1 MKMLYKLLCVGVAA
15 TALSPKLLANCKTPF
30 TTKTYCSTKEEANKK
45 VDGEDRRYLEEGKC
59 RRVKKNG
66 KDKKVCNQDGKITMK
81 DVDSKDAPSSHK
93 SKTSSGSQT
102 ESKSGSD
109 SDSEKSKK

>member
-1 MKMLYKLLCVGVAA
+1 MKTLYKLLCVSVAA
-15 TALSPKLLANCKTPF
+15 TALSPKLLANCNTPF

-59 RRVKKNG
+59 RRVKKNVQ
-66 KDKKVCNQDGKITMK
+66 DKRVCNKKGKITVEKVPTK
-81 DVDSKDAPSSHK
+81 DSSSSHK

-102 ESKSGSD
+102 ESE